1 LPSAAWL
8 RRVVAVL
15 RQESA
20 MVGLFLDAANDLASG
35 VSSRSPMC
43 DPPMVVDEQRA
54 DTDVRSE
61 HWKPARS

>member
-1 LPSAAWL
+1 
-8 RRVVAVL
+8 
-15 RQESA
+15 